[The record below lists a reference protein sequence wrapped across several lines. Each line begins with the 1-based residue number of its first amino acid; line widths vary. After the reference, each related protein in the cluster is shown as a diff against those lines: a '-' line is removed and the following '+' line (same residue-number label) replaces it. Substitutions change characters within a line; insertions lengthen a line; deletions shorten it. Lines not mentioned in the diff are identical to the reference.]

1 MTSHCKL
8 RPPATGHRARAAIA
22 LLFLLPVLCLAA
34 GSIAVTAQ
42 DTAGCVDPGELA
54 PEVVRLTPH
63 MTFVGVVIAA
73 VFAGSLITV
82 LWWLLAV
89 PPPVPAVAAHA
100 RRIVSS
106 IRRIVVPVNMHSNWE
121 RAVEL
126 ACRLGEDQKAEI
138 VLTYVIEIPFTL
150 SLSAPLAKTEQ
161 TARETLERAQAI
173 VEQHELPVRTQVER
187 ARQAGE
193 GIARLARD
201 EDADLIVMAAPM
213 LGARLPGIQ
222 TRTIEILLQRA
233 PCEVIID
240 SAPRK
245 AEEPDLGTTRPS
257 QPGAPPAAS

>member
-1 MTSHCKL
+1 MVRFLVGWFFGSLFRVSSLGFRTC
-8 RPPATGHRARAAIA
+8 
-22 LLFLLPVLCLAA
+22 LLVLLPALCLAV
-34 GSIAVTAQ
+34 GSAAAS
-42 DTAGCVDPGELA
+42 DTTGCAEPGELTLA
-54 PEVVRLTPH
+54 VVRLTPH
-63 MTFVGVVIAA
+63 MTFGGVAA
-73 VFAGSLITV
+73 AVVFAGSVITV

-89 PPPVPAVAAHA
+89 PPQVPAVAAHA

-138 VLTYVIEIPFTL
+138 ILTYVIEIPFTL

-173 VEQHELPVRTQVER
+173 AAQHELPVRTQVER

-201 EDADLIVMAAPM
+201 EDADLIVMAAPRP
-213 LGARLPGIQ
+213 GVHLPGIQ
-222 TRTIEILLQRA
+222 TRTIETLLQRA

-240 SAPRK
+240 SAPRT
-245 AEEPDLGTTRPS
+245 AEEPYLGAPPPS
-257 QPGAPPAAS
+257 QPGAPPA

>member
-1 MTSHCKL
+1 M
-8 RPPATGHRARAAIA
+8 
-22 LLFLLPVLCLAA
+22 
-34 GSIAVTAQ
+34 AVMAQ
-42 DTAGCVDPGELA
+42 DTTDATEALEA
-54 PEVVRLTPH
+54 VRLTPH
-63 MTFVGVVIAA
+63 VTVGGVVAA
-73 VFAGSLITV
+73 VVFTVSLVTV

-89 PPPVPAVAAHA
+89 PPPVAAVAAHA

-106 IRRIVVPVNMHSNWE
+106 IRKIVVPVNMHSNWE

-126 ACRLGEDQKAEI
+126 ACRLGEDQKAE
-138 VLTYVIEIPFTL
+138 VLLTYVIEIPFTL
-150 SLSAPLAKTEQ
+150 SLSAPMARTEQ

-201 EDADLIVMAAPM
+201 EDADLIVMAAPR
-213 LGARLPGIQ
+213 LGAHLSGIQ

-240 SAPRK
+240 SAPRT
-245 AEEPDLGTTRPS
+245 AEEPDLGSAPPS
-257 QPGAPPAAS
+257 EPGAPSA

>member
-1 MTSHCKL
+1 VV
-8 RPPATGHRARAAIA
+8 AVA
-22 LLFLLPVLCLAA
+22 LCLLPALGLAA
-34 GSIAVTAQ
+34 GRMAVMTQ
-42 DTAGCVDPGELA
+42 DTTRSAELGELA
-54 PEVVRLTPH
+54 PEAVRLTPH
-63 MTFVGVVIAA
+63 MTVGG
-73 VFAGSLITV
+73 VFAVTVITV

-89 PPPVPAVAAHA
+89 PPQVSAVAAHA
-100 RRIVSS
+100 HRIVSA
-106 IRRIVVPVNMHSNWE
+106 IRKIVVPVNMHSNWE

-138 VLTYVIEIPFTL
+138 LLTYVIEIPFTL
-150 SLSAPLAKTEQ
+150 SLSAPMAKTEQ

-222 TRTIEILLQRA
+222 TRTIETLLHRA

-240 SAPRK
+240 SAPRRT
-245 AEEPDLGTTRPS
+245 EEPDLGTTQS
-257 QPGAPPAAS
+257 SEPGEPPAAV